1 MKNHIFDLDGT
12 VICSKHRQRL
22 KPNGDLDLA
31 HWIENAA
38 SSHVVMKDSLLPF
51 ARYWKALQRDGAFPS
66 ICTSRTI
73 SHLEIDFLLKHGLHY
88 DKFIHRARGDMR
100 GDADYKVARIREHLD
115 ATGWDASHTT
125 LYDDHPEVRAAV
137 KATRVCLLVLL
148 IGVDSPMHVDD
159 GNARLL
165 TSDQLSSPPL

>member
-51 ARYWKALQRDGAFPS
+51 ARYWKALQVDGAFPS

-88 DKFIHRARGDMR
+88 EKFISRARGDMR

-115 ATGWDASHTT
+115 ATGWTASETT

-137 KATRVCLLVLL
+137 KQILGVRVFDPV
-148 IGVDSPMHVDD
+148 PF
-159 GNARLL
+159 NARAL
-165 TSDQLSSPPL
+165 TSLNKIAC